1 MSSLTG
7 GCSCN
12 SSSSSNAFDIVLIS
26 LLKAVS
32 EVNKNNNSYQ
42 SGDILDN
49 IENSLETLNSTQN
62 TNKVESSN
70 KDESV
75 NERIDKAISIS
86 SKK

>member
-12 SSSSSNAFDIVLIS
+12 SSSSSNAFDIVLII

-49 IENSLETLNSTQN
+49 IEAQL
-62 TNKVESSN
+62 
-70 KDESV
+70 KDYDK
-75 NERIDKAISIS
+75 RIDHIIIHINPYKS
-86 SKK
+86 